1 MEEIILRIFGGYT
14 MVDVVVFGW
23 FIVIGFVINAW
34 DETSLRDKKSKKTPR
49 KWSWKFWFNDNWR
62 RYIVSIL
69 STYIF
74 FRFYVEFV
82 GHEITEIEA
91 FMIGL
96 IGDNIG
102 STAKERINMV
112 KADRVR
118 LLKEERVEHE

>member
-14 MVDVVVFGW
+14 IIDLVVFTW
-23 FIVIGFVINAW
+23 FILIGYIIKAW
-34 DETSLRDKKSKKTPR
+34 DETTLRDKKSKHTPEN
-49 KWSWKFWFNDNWR
+49 WSWKFWFKDNWR
-62 RYIVSIL
+62 RYIVTFL

-82 GHEITEIEA
+82 GHELTEIEA

-102 STAKERINMV
+102 ASAKGRINAV
-112 KADRVR
+112 KADREK
-118 LLKEERVEHE
+118 LLKEEI